1 MMNESKLKSRDIFEA
16 QNMPPFFFSLFFGNI
31 EYPRLFLTAS
41 VFVIEAV
48 SNQTLI
54 YVTVMSA
61 ASSQTAPETVQDVP
75 SPAAC
80 T

>member
-1 MMNESKLKSRDIFEA
+1 MMNETKLKSRDIFEA
-16 QNMPPFFFSLFFGNI
+16 QNTPPFFFSLFLGNI
-31 EYPRLFLTAS
+31 EYPWVFLRVA

-61 ASSQTAPETVQDVP
+61 ASS
-75 SPAAC
+75 
-80 T
+80 